1 MGFGVNVRVRVGVR
15 VRVRVMVTDRLP
27 QQLAAADGDL
37 VGGQAGE
44 RH

>member
-1 MGFGVNVRVRVGVR
+1 MGLTVGVGVR
-15 VRVRVMVTDRLP
+15 VRVRVRVADRAP